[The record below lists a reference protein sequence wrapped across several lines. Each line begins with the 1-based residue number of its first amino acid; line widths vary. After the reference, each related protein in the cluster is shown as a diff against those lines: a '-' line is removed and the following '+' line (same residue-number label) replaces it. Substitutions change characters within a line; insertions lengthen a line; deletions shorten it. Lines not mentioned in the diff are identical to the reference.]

1 MSDREARRR
10 AVEPTRSVIVQA
22 PAGSGKTTL
31 LVERYL
37 GLLGVVEA
45 PEDILAITFTRKA
58 AAEMRARVLRYLAP
72 GFDSDAEHERAPL
85 AKARAIRH
93 KVEAWRLIENPQRL
107 LIRTID
113 SFNLYLARTMPVA
126 SALGPVPAPADNTRA
141 LYREAAR
148 NVLALVDRDDELTGH
163 VERLLEW
170 RDHRAQDV
178 EDLLTHLLGKRDQWL
193 RALSVDGEPRRDRL
207 EAVLHA
213 LVVTHLEDASEALTS
228 ELESSGVD
236 ADHLVAL
243 LQFAARTLTQEGRT
257 SSIRV
262 LADANGLPRPDPVDL
277 PSWQGLVEAFLTQ
290 KGEFRSNINIAIG
303 FPPNTPEKIAFGTI
317 LSRLP
322 KTDALRKALVRARR
336 LPNPA
341 YEDAE
346 WDVLDSLVRVLN
358 RTAGELALVFARTGQ
373 SDYAGLAAAALRGLG
388 DEERGFTDLSL
399 YLDRRIRH
407 LLVDEFQD
415 TNYAQMHLLEKLT
428 AGWEPD
434 DGRTLFLVGDP
445 MQSIYRFREAEV
457 GLFIRARRDGVGTVA
472 LEPLELTQNFRSRR
486 EIVEWVNAH
495 VGPMFPATEN
505 VAAGAIRYARSQAQ
519 RPTGGAVDVVAHA
532 TEVDEAEAIAALVA
546 RALSDHAADAT
557 FKAAIVVRARSH
569 LREIVPALRR
579 HGVAYRAVKLDPLTG
594 RPVVQD
600 LLALTRAILNPA
612 DTAAV
617 LAVLRSPVCGL
628 TLADLHALAGDG
640 RSLHGP
646 DAIERL
652 VGTARHR
659 ASRVFEALASARAQ
673 RRRRSVRDL
682 VEGAWH
688 GLGGTA
694 CCESTHVDTD
704 LRDARVYLDALEAA
718 EASGLLDDWNDFVEL
733 LHGKH
738 TEGDAPHEGVKLE
751 ILTMHGAK
759 GLEWDLVVLP
769 SLQKPPGNDDT
780 ELLHWLP
787 FTDDAGSERVL
798 LAPLRA
804 ADQEKNPPLVDLI
817 RDEQKARTEFEN
829 QRLLYVACTRA
840 KERLVLSACI
850 GPGGEDAFAPS
861 RGSLLANLWQT
872 TGEDFVAALA
882 PASAASP
889 VVMAGPAHDQT
900 LRRVDAAWR
909 PHVGA
914 ALAWKPA
921 FTPRERAPDIEYDWA
936 GAQARRIGTVLHRL
950 LERAGNLGA
959 EQITAAERARLISR
973 IPRLLEALVT
983 RTDELERSTTVVRE
997 AFELTLGSE
1006 TGQWLLSGRHS
1017 EAACELAI
1025 SGVVDGE
1032 LVNAIVD
1039 RTFVDGDGVR
1049 WIVDYKS
1056 GYHAGAALDE
1066 FLAQERERY
1075 EPQLARYRTLFTQL
1089 DPRPVRTAL
1098 YLPRHARLEVIHG

>member
-1 MSDREARRR
+1 
-10 AVEPTRSVIVQA
+10 VIVQA

-58 AAEMRARVLRYLAP
+58 AAEMRARVLRYLEP
-72 GFDSDAEHERAPL
+72 GFDSDAAHEQAPL

-148 NVLALVDRDDELTGH
+148 NVLSLLDRDDELTDH

-178 EDLLTHLLGKRDQWL
+178 EDLLTRLLGKRDQWL

-207 EAVLHA
+207 EAVLRA
-213 LVVTHLEDASEALTS
+213 LVVAHLEAADDALREALQRAQAN
-228 ELESSGVD
+228 G
-236 ADHLVAL
+236 AAL
-243 LQFAARTLTQEGRT
+243 MDLLRFAAATLDAEDAPA
-257 SSIRV
+257 SVRV
-262 LADANGLPRPDPVDL
+262 LRDAVDL
-277 PSWQGLVEAFLTQ
+277 PGPDPDDLPAWRGVADALLT
-290 KGEFRSNINIAIG
+290 GEGDFRKRVDKRQG
-303 FPPNTPEKIAFGTI
+303 FPAKTPEKAAFEALLGR
-317 LSRLP
+317 LSGDARLRAALDRARSLP
-322 KTDALRKALVRARR
+322 K
-336 LPNPA
+336 PA

-346 WDVLDSLVRVLN
+346 WGVLDSLVRVLN

-457 GLFIRARRDGVGTVA
+457 GLFIRARREGVGSVA
-472 LEPLELTQNFRSRR
+472 LESLELTQNFRSRR
-486 EIVEWVNAH
+486 EIVEWVNDH
-495 VGPMFPATEN
+495 VGPMFPPAEN
-505 VAAGAIRYARSQAQ
+505 VAAGAIRYAHSQAE
-519 RPTGGAVDVVAHA
+519 RAPGGAVDVVAHA
-532 TEVDEAEAIAALVA
+532 TEVDEAEAIAARVA
-546 RALSDHAADAT
+546 RALSDHAADAA

-579 HGVAYRAVKLDPLTG
+579 HGVAYRAVKLDPLTR

-600 LLALTRAILNPA
+600 LLALTRAILSPA
-612 DTAAV
+612 DTTAV

-640 RSLHGP
+640 RSLHDA

-652 VGTARHR
+652 AGAARQR
-659 ASRVFEALASARAQ
+659 AARVLQALASARAQ

-688 GLGGTA
+688 ALGGPA
-694 CCESTHVDTD
+694 CRESTHIDTD

-733 LHGKH
+733 LTGEH
-738 TEGDAPHEGVKLE
+738 TEGDAPREGVKLE

-787 FTDDAGSERVL
+787 FTDDTGSERVL

-850 GPGGEDAFAPS
+850 APRGDDEFAPP

-872 TGEDFVAALA
+872 TGAEFLAALA
-882 PASAASP
+882 PAPAPSP
-889 VVMAGPAHDQT
+889 VAATGPAVDQT

-914 ALAWKPA
+914 AFAWRPA
-921 FTPRERAPDIEYDWA
+921 FTPRERALDIEYNWA

-950 LERAGNLGA
+950 LERTGILGV
-959 EQITAAERARLISR
+959 EQLTADARTRLIAR
-973 IPRLLEALVT
+973 IPRLLEALGT
-983 RTDELERSTTVVRE
+983 RPDEIDRSVAVVRG
-997 AFELTLGSE
+997 AFELTLESE
-1006 TGQWLLSGRHS
+1006 TGQWLLSGRHLQ
-1017 EAACELAI
+1017 AACELAI

-1098 YLPRHARLEVIHG
+1098 YLPRHARLEVVHR